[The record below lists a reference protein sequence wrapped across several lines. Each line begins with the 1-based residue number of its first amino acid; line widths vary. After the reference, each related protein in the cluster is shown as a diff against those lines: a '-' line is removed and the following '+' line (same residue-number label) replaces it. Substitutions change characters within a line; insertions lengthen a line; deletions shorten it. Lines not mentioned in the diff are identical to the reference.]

1 MAPGFWSKA
10 KGLFSGI
17 KNVVGKVWNGFKN
30 VAPAIMQGAAGM
42 IGGIPGMALNAA
54 ANFFG
59 NRNAAVQNAQNN
71 QQNG

>member
-1 MAPGFWSKA
+1 MAPGFWNKV
-10 KGLFSGI
+10 KGVFSGI
-17 KNVVGKVWNGFKN
+17 KNVAGRVWNGIKN